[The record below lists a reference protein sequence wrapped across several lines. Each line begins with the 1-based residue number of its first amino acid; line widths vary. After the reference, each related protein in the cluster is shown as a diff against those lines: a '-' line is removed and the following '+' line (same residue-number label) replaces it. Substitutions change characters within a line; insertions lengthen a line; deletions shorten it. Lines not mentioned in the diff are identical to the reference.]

1 MASIIYCLIA
11 NENSTTPL
19 VEVSMADGNFPQ
31 IAVKL
36 LSKIKPNTSI
46 SYSYEDKYMFHHHNE
61 QGFTYLCMTDTG
73 FSNRTAYAFL
83 FEIKDRFTRKFGEE
97 ARNSIGLGANK
108 EFSDEM
114 KTRIVYYNTDPGA
127 DKLKA
132 ARKNIDDT
140 KDIMI
145 ENIEKILERGVKIE
159 VLTKKTIQMSDSAVS
174 MKKTATAVRTHM
186 WWKNFKMSLIVC
198 GILVVR
204 NI

>member
-11 NENSTTPL
+11 NEISPTPL
-19 VEVSMADGNFPQ
+19 VEVSMAGGNFPQ

-61 QGFTYLCMTDTG
+61 SGFTYLCMTDTG

-83 FEIKDRFTRKFGEE
+83 FDIKDRFTRKYGDEALRGIGFGVNKDFTEE
-97 ARNSIGLGANK
+97 LK
-108 EFSDEM
+108 D
-114 KTRIVYYNTDPGA
+114 RINYFNTDPNA

-132 ARKNIDDT
+132 SRQTIEKT
-140 KDIMI
+140 KDVMI
-145 ENIEKILERGVKIE
+145 ENIDKILERGEKIDIL
-159 VLTKKTIQMSDSAVS
+159 VRKTVQLTESAVS
-174 MKKTATAVRTHM
+174 LRTTSSSVRTHM

-198 GILVVR
+198 GILIVFYS
-204 NI
+204 